1 MSNPVTVNIA
11 LLVARVVTGV
21 VFLAHGIQKVAT
33 FGMAGTTASMEAN
46 GVPLPEVAAFLV
58 TWVEIIGGV
67 ALILG
72 AFTPVVAAL
81 LVVDMIGAVFFA
93 HITNGIFVTNGGW
106 ELAGILGAIS
116 LIFAAIGAGA
126 FSVDHVLGKKLR
138 FLRSPL
144 TSRDREL
151 ADAR

>member
-21 VFLAHGIQKVAT
+21 VFLAHGIQKLTT
-33 FGMAGTTASMEAN
+33 FGMAGTTASMEGN
-46 GVPLPEVAAFLV
+46 GVPLPGVAAFLV
-58 TWVEIIGGV
+58 TWVETLGGI

-72 AFTPVVAAL
+72 AFTPIAAL
-81 LVVDMIGAVFFA
+81 LLTIDMIGAVLFA
-93 HITNGIFVTNGGW
+93 HISNGIFVTNGGW

-116 LIFAAIGAGA
+116 LVFTVIGAGA
-126 FSVDHVLGKKLR
+126 YSVDHVLGKKLT

-144 TSRDREL
+144 PAGSR
-151 ADAR
+151 